1 MLTPRVRLIG
11 SPFTIKSATGNV
23 DRSTISSSDAPLSV
37 TRSAA
42 RRRRKRARSHRMSRV
57 GIGCVWSPV
66 RAVSP
71 FRFDRGNAASLLQSA
86 VRRSGASGVR
96 HLALVVVVVVGL
108 GTHDAHCTDQ
118 QAELT
123 WPLPPESDR
132 VRVVALFS
140 QSLHR
145 RRERRL
151 GDDREDQT

>member
-1 MLTPRVRLIG
+1 M
-11 SPFTIKSATGNV
+11 
-23 DRSTISSSDAPLSV
+23 
-37 TRSAA
+37 
-42 RRRRKRARSHRMSRV
+42 
-57 GIGCVWSPV
+57 
-66 RAVSP
+66 
-71 FRFDRGNAASLLQSA
+71 
-86 VRRSGASGVR
+86 R

-145 RRERRL
+145 RHERRL
-151 GDDREDQT
+151 GDDREEQT